1 MCNSRKTCMK
11 LMKSIRDACDSRA
24 EIYNN
29 PPYFKEE
36 FWDKLKAEI
45 DI

>member
-1 MCNSRKTCMK
+1 MLVIVGLK
-11 LMKSIRDACDSRA
+11 
-24 EIYNN
+24 YNN